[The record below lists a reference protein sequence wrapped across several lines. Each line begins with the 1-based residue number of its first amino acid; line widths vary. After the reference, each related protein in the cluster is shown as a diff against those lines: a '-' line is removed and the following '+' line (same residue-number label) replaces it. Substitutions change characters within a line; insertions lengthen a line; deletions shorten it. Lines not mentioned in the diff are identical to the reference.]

1 MQTRYKTL
9 SKNDNCV
16 MKYQFH
22 LLFFLVEYWT
32 IWNKLT
38 VNRKLRFWYNDSCAF
53 HVQPYISICG
63 CTYNDTYLHTENQ
76 ISKRYVNVQSNHPRY
91 VVNQVPKSINKR
103 LTTISK
109 NESSFNRA
117 KQHYQK
123 KKTKGKI
130 FGISRHHFVCR

>member
-1 MQTRYKTL
+1 M
-9 SKNDNCV
+9 D
-16 MKYQFH
+16 
-22 LLFFLVEYWT
+22 VE
-32 IWNKLT
+32 LD
-38 VNRKLRFWYNDSCAF
+38 LR
-53 HVQPYISICG
+53 
-63 CTYNDTYLHTENQ
+63 NDTYTPHRKPNFQAT
-76 ISKRYVNVQSNHPRY
+76 YVSVKSNHPRY
-91 VVNQVPKSINKR
+91 VVNQVPESINKR